1 MAVKAS
7 FRTRQADCHGNF
19 ASGETPPREL
29 YESKDVLLLRRTFL
43 CNPLVVFVR
52 VLTYAHSQRINSFL
66 AVDDLDILVLALKLM
81 LRPAQ
86 QYSAQPSV
94 SQALSIPTGRLVSLS
109 KRWPHLREYGI
120 NLVDLTNASGSDE
133 VEQLPSE
140 ARELH
145 FSFYRTDQPG
155 KEPAAQA
162 DPSTEDTPKK
172 APATGNAASSSGAVM
187 IHIDESTLHSKPMM
201 EVLADAIETYNVPDS
216 EQFELLSRARAAYA
230 LSTGNRDDR
239 EKLVTA
245 RLLAMAIFGH
255 THPESQ
261 ASSSLFL
268 YEPDMIPHMAEL
280 LHVDKGISIDVQT
293 AAIAALDSLAR
304 YRGKIQEILTAVN
317 AGVNHGVLMA
327 LLRKT
332 VSDIANPESTTPQLF
347 VESLLTFVTFIAS
360 HASGGNMVV
369 GAGLIP
375 LLIQLLENRLP
386 HRLHVL
392 SKAMQ
397 LVDNV
402 LYSFTNAFNMFTSS
416 RGVETLVERIGVS
429 TSLSFA
435 SSRI

>member
-1 MAVKAS
+1 M
-7 FRTRQADCHGNF
+7 
-19 ASGETPPREL
+19 
-29 YESKDVLLLRRTFL
+29 
-43 CNPLVVFVR
+43 
-52 VLTYAHSQRINSFL
+52 
-66 AVDDLDILVLALKLM
+66 
-81 LRPAQ
+81 
-86 QYSAQPSV
+86 
-94 SQALSIPTGRLVSLS
+94 
-109 KRWPHLREYGI
+109 
-120 NLVDLTNASGSDE
+120 DLTNASGSDE

-155 KEPAAQA
+155 KEPVTQA
-162 DPSTEDTPKK
+162 DPSTEETPKK
-172 APATGNAASSSGAVM
+172 APATANATSSAGAVM

-201 EVLADAIETYNVPDS
+201 EVLADAIQTYNVPES
-216 EQFELLSRARAAYA
+216 EKFELLSRARAAYA
-230 LSTGNRDDR
+230 LASGNRDAR

-293 AAIAALDSLAR
+293 VAIAALDSLAR

-332 VSDIANPESTTPQLF
+332 VSDIANPDSTTPQLF

-386 HRLHVL
+386 RRLHVL

-416 RGVETLVERIGVS
+416 RGVETLVERIGVCIS
-429 TSLSFA
+429 VSFVLL
-435 SSRI
+435 